1 MSGKIKTFSIERA
14 KLRNK
19 LRRMHDTREMQ
30 PINDE
35 ISALSA
41 QIAECRREIRL
52 CEDIALR
59 SGAIERLVYAVDQPD
74 KETIQEQ
81 SKDQNKN
88 KKKEERT
95 I

>member
-1 MSGKIKTFSIERA
+1 
-14 KLRNK
+14 
-19 LRRMHDTREMQ
+19 MHDTREMQ
-30 PINDE
+30 PIKDE
-35 ISALSA
+35 ISALSS

-74 KETIQEQ
+74 QEKFQEQ
-81 SKDQNKN
+81 SKDKNKN